1 MQDTKEPEKTK
12 KRIKISNLFSKFLS
26 LFLAQLLKPLE
37 LPVMRRRKV
46 FFVMLVR

>member
-37 LPVMRRRKV
+37 LPVMRGRKV
-46 FFVMLVR
+46 SFVMLIR